1 MFIRCS
7 WKKTGDAVTET
18 RELLQRSQE
27 GDKEARNLLVEKNT
41 GLVRS
46 IVNRFSSRGVDK
58 EDLFQ
63 IGMIGLIK
71 AIDYFDLK
79 YDVRFSTYA
88 VPMITGEIRRFLR
101 DDGMVKVSRSIKD
114 NRVTVN
120 RIREQLA
127 EKAGREPALSEIVE
141 ASGLSMEDVLLALNS
156 SQEVESL
163 HQIIYDGDGSTIR
176 LMDKLSVRG
185 SEGDAALDRMMLADT
200 LSALEHKER
209 ELIVLRFYFDQ
220 TQSQIAKRLGVSQVQ
235 VSRLEKRILKKMK
248 MLIS

>member
-1 MFIRCS
+1 M
-7 WKKTGDAVTET
+7 TEI
-18 RELLQRSQE
+18 RELLEKAQT

-46 IVNRFSSRGVDK
+46 IVNRFISRGVDK

-71 AIDYFDLK
+71 AIDYFDLQ

-114 NRVTVN
+114 NRITVN
-120 RIREQLA
+120 RVRDRLA
-127 EKAGREPALSEIVE
+127 EKAGREPSLSEIVD
-141 ASGLSMEDVLLALNS
+141 ASGLSMEDVLLAMNS

-163 HQIIYDGDGSTIR
+163 HQTIYDGDGSSIR
-176 LMDKLSVRG
+176 LMDK
-185 SEGDAALDRMMLADT
+185 
-200 LSALEHKER
+200 
-209 ELIVLRFYFDQ
+209 
-220 TQSQIAKRLGVSQVQ
+220 
-235 VSRLEKRILKKMK
+235 
-248 MLIS
+248 

>member
-1 MFIRCS
+1 M
-7 WKKTGDAVTET
+7 TEI
-18 RELLQRSQE
+18 RELLEKAQTGE
-27 GDKEARNLLVEKNT
+27 KEARNLLVEKNT

-46 IVNRFSSRGVDK
+46 IVNRFTSRGVDK

-71 AIDYFDLK
+71 AIDYFDLQ

-114 NRVTVN
+114 NRITVN
-120 RIREQLA
+120 RVRDRLA
-127 EKAGREPALSEIVE
+127 EKAGREPSLSEIVD
-141 ASGLSMEDVLLALNS
+141 ASGLSMEDVLLAMNS

-163 HQIIYDGDGSTIR
+163 HQTIYDGDGSSIR
-176 LMDKLSVRG
+176 LMDKLSIKG

-200 LSALEHKER
+200 LAALEEKER
-209 ELIVLRFYFDQ
+209 ELIILRFYFDQ
-220 TQSQIAKRLGVSQVQ
+220 TQSQIARRMGVSQVQ

>member
-1 MFIRCS
+1 M
-7 WKKTGDAVTET
+7 TEI
-18 RELLQRSQE
+18 RELLEKAQT

-46 IVNRFSSRGVDK
+46 IVNRFISRGVDK

-71 AIDYFDLK
+71 AIDYFDLQ

-114 NRVTVN
+114 NRITVN
-120 RIREQLA
+120 RVRDRLA
-127 EKAGREPALSEIVE
+127 EKARREPSLSEIVD
-141 ASGLSMEDVLLALNS
+141 ASGLSMEDVLLAMNS

-163 HQIIYDGDGSTIR
+163 HQTIYDGDGSSIR
-176 LMDKLSVRG
+176 LMDKLSIKG

-200 LSALEHKER
+200 LAALEEKER
-209 ELIVLRFYFDQ
+209 ELIILRFYFDQ
-220 TQSQIAKRLGVSQVQ
+220 TQSQIARRMGVSQVQ

>member
-1 MFIRCS
+1 M
-7 WKKTGDAVTET
+7 TEI
-18 RELLQRSQE
+18 RELLQKAQA
-27 GDKEARNLLVEKNT
+27 GDKTARNLLVEKNT

-46 IVNRFSSRGVDK
+46 VVNRFAGRGIDR

-71 AIDYFDLK
+71 AIDYFDLD

-114 NRVTVN
+114 NRLIVN
-120 RIREQLA
+120 RVRDSLTA
-127 EKAGREPALSEIVE
+127 KLGREPVLSEIVAATE
-141 ASGLSMEDVLLALNS
+141 LTLEEVLLAVNS
-156 SQEVESL
+156 AQEIESL
-163 HQIIYDGDGSTIR
+163 QQTIYQGDGSSIR
-176 LMDKLSVRG
+176 LMDKLSMHG
-185 SEGDAALDRMMLADT
+185 DEGDAAVDRMMLADT
-200 LSALEHKER
+200 LSALEHSER
-209 ELIVLRFYFDQ
+209 ELIILRFYFDQ

>member
-1 MFIRCS
+1 MI
-7 WKKTGDAVTET
+7 EI
-18 RELLQRSQE
+18 RELLEKAQT

-46 IVNRFSSRGVDK
+46 IVNRFISRGVDK

-71 AIDYFDLK
+71 AIDYFDLQ

-114 NRVTVN
+114 KRITVN
-120 RIREQLA
+120 RVRDRLA
-127 EKAGREPALSEIVE
+127 EKAGREPSLSEIVD
-141 ASGLSMEDVLLALNS
+141 ASGLSMEDVLLAMNS

-163 HQIIYDGDGSTIR
+163 HQTIYDGDGSSIR
-176 LMDKLSVRG
+176 LMDKLSIKG

-200 LSALEHKER
+200 LAALEEKER
-209 ELIVLRFYFDQ
+209 ELIILRFYFDQ
-220 TQSQIAKRLGVSQVQ
+220 TQSQIARRMGVSQVQ

>member
-1 MFIRCS
+1 MIE
-7 WKKTGDAVTET
+7 V
-18 RELLQRSQE
+18 RELLLKAQA
-27 GDKEARNLLVEKNT
+27 GDKSARDMLVEQNT

-46 IVNRFSSRGVDK
+46 IVNRFNMKGVEK

-71 AIDYFDLK
+71 AIDYFDLN

-114 NRVTVN
+114 NRVLIN
-120 RIREQLA
+120 RTKEQLMSQL
-127 EKAGREPALSEIVE
+127 GREPVLSEIVE
-141 ASGLSMEDVLLALNS
+141 ASGLPMEDVLLAQNS
-156 SQEVESL
+156 AQEVESL
-163 HQIIYDGDGSTIR
+163 HQTIYQGDGSSIR
-176 LMDKLSVRG
+176 LMDKLAMRG
-185 SEGDAALDRMMLADT
+185 NEGDMAVDRMMLADT
-200 LSALEHKER
+200 LSALDNKER

>member
-1 MFIRCS
+1 M
-7 WKKTGDAVTET
+7 TGI
-18 RELLQRSQE
+18 RELLEKAQT
-27 GDKEARNLLVEKNT
+27 GDKGARNLLVEKNT

-46 IVNRFSSRGVDK
+46 IVNRFISRGVDK

-71 AIDYFDLK
+71 AIDYFDLQ

-114 NRVTVN
+114 NRITVN
-120 RIREQLA
+120 RVRDRLA
-127 EKAGREPALSEIVE
+127 EKAGREPSLSEIVD
-141 ASGLSMEDVLLALNS
+141 ASGLSMEDVLLAMNS

-163 HQIIYDGDGSTIR
+163 HQTIYDGDGSSIR
-176 LMDKLSVRG
+176 LMDKLSIKG

-200 LSALEHKER
+200 LAALEEKER
-209 ELIVLRFYFDQ
+209 ELIILRFYFDQ
-220 TQSQIAKRLGVSQVQ
+220 TQSQIARRMGVSQVQ

>member
-1 MFIRCS
+1 M
-7 WKKTGDAVTET
+7 TEI
-18 RELLQRSQE
+18 RELLEKAQT

-46 IVNRFSSRGVDK
+46 IVNRFISRGVDK

-71 AIDYFDLK
+71 AIDYFDLQ

-114 NRVTVN
+114 NRITVN
-120 RIREQLA
+120 RVRDRLA
-127 EKAGREPALSEIVE
+127 EKAGREPSLSEIVD
-141 ASGLSMEDVLLALNS
+141 ASGLSMEDVLLAMNS

-163 HQIIYDGDGSTIR
+163 HQTIYDGDGSSIR
-176 LMDKLSVRG
+176 LMDKLSIKG

-200 LSALEHKER
+200 LAALEEKER
-209 ELIVLRFYFDQ
+209 ELIILRFYFDQ
-220 TQSQIAKRLGVSQVQ
+220 TQSQIARRMGVSQVQ

>member
-1 MFIRCS
+1 M
-7 WKKTGDAVTET
+7 TEI
-18 RELLQRSQE
+18 RELLEKAQT

-46 IVNRFSSRGVDK
+46 IVNRFTSRGVDK

-71 AIDYFDLK
+71 AIDYFDLQ

-114 NRVTVN
+114 NRITVN
-120 RIREQLA
+120 RVRDRLA
-127 EKAGREPALSEIVE
+127 EKAGREPSLSEIVD
-141 ASGLSMEDVLLALNS
+141 ASGLSMEDVLLAMNS

-163 HQIIYDGDGSTIR
+163 HQTIYDGDGSSIR
-176 LMDKLSVRG
+176 LMDKLSIKG
-185 SEGDAALDRMMLADT
+185 SEGDAALDRMLLADT
-200 LSALEHKER
+200 LAALEEKER
-209 ELIVLRFYFDQ
+209 ELIILRFYFDQ
-220 TQSQIAKRLGVSQVQ
+220 TQSQIARRMGVSQVQ

>member
-1 MFIRCS
+1 M
-7 WKKTGDAVTET
+7 TEI
-18 RELLQRSQE
+18 RELLEKAQT
-27 GDKEARNLLVEKNT
+27 GDKGARNLLVEKNT

-46 IVNRFSSRGVDK
+46 IVNRFISRGVDK

-71 AIDYFDLK
+71 AIDYFDLQ

-114 NRVTVN
+114 NRITVN
-120 RIREQLA
+120 RVRDRLA
-127 EKAGREPALSEIVE
+127 EKAGREPSLSEIVD
-141 ASGLSMEDVLLALNS
+141 ASGLSMEDVLLAMNS

-163 HQIIYDGDGSTIR
+163 HQTIYDGDGSSIR
-176 LMDKLSVRG
+176 LMDKLSIKG

-200 LSALEHKER
+200 LAALEEKER
-209 ELIVLRFYFDQ
+209 ELIILRFYFDQ
-220 TQSQIAKRLGVSQVQ
+220 TQSQIARRMGVSQVQ

>member
-1 MFIRCS
+1 M
-7 WKKTGDAVTET
+7 TEI
-18 RELLQRSQE
+18 RELLEKAQT

-46 IVNRFSSRGVDK
+46 IVNRFTSRGVDR

-71 AIDYFDLK
+71 AIDYFDLQ

-114 NRVTVN
+114 NRITVN
-120 RIREQLA
+120 RVRDRLA
-127 EKAGREPALSEIVE
+127 EKAGREPSLSEIVD
-141 ASGLSMEDVLLALNS
+141 ASGLSMEDVLLAMNS

-163 HQIIYDGDGSTIR
+163 HQTIYDGDGSSIR
-176 LMDKLSVRG
+176 LMDKLSIKG
-185 SEGDAALDRMMLADT
+185 SEGDAALDRMLLADT
-200 LSALEHKER
+200 LAALEEKER
-209 ELIVLRFYFDQ
+209 ELIILRFYFDQ
-220 TQSQIAKRLGVSQVQ
+220 TQSQIARRMGVSQVQ

>member
-1 MFIRCS
+1 M
-7 WKKTGDAVTET
+7 TEI
-18 RELLQRSQE
+18 RELLEKAQT

-46 IVNRFSSRGVDK
+46 IVNRFISRGGDK

-71 AIDYFDLK
+71 AIDYFDLQ

-114 NRVTVN
+114 NRITVN
-120 RIREQLA
+120 RVRDRLA
-127 EKAGREPALSEIVE
+127 EKAGREPSLSEIVD
-141 ASGLSMEDVLLALNS
+141 ASGLSMEDVLLAMNS

-163 HQIIYDGDGSTIR
+163 HQTIYDGDGSSIR
-176 LMDKLSVRG
+176 LMDKLSIKG

-200 LSALEHKER
+200 LAALEEKER
-209 ELIVLRFYFDQ
+209 ELIILRFYFDQ
-220 TQSQIAKRLGVSQVQ
+220 TQSQIARRMGVSQVQ

>member
-1 MFIRCS
+1 M
-7 WKKTGDAVTET
+7 TEI
-18 RELLQRSQE
+18 RELLEKAQT
-27 GDKEARNLLVEKNT
+27 GDKEARNVLVEKNT

-46 IVNRFSSRGVDK
+46 IVNRFTSRGVDK
-58 EDLFQ
+58 DDLFQ

-71 AIDYFDLK
+71 AIDYFDLQ

-114 NRVTVN
+114 NRIMVN
-120 RIREQLA
+120 RVRDQLA
-127 EKAGREPALSEIVE
+127 EKAGREPSLSEIVD
-141 ASGLSMEDVLLALNS
+141 ASGLSMEDVLLAMNS

-163 HQIIYDGDGSTIR
+163 HQTIYDGDGSSIR
-176 LMDKLSVRG
+176 LMDKLSIKG

-200 LSALEHKER
+200 LAALEEKER
-209 ELIVLRFYFDQ
+209 ELIILRFYFDQ
-220 TQSQIAKRLGVSQVQ
+220 TQSQIARRMGVSQVQ

>member
-1 MFIRCS
+1 M
-7 WKKTGDAVTET
+7 TEI
-18 RELLQRSQE
+18 RELLEKAQT

-46 IVNRFSSRGVDK
+46 IVNRFTSRGVDK

-71 AIDYFDLK
+71 AIDYFDLQ

-114 NRVTVN
+114 NRITVN
-120 RIREQLA
+120 RVRDRLA
-127 EKAGREPALSEIVE
+127 EKAGREPSLSEIVD
-141 ASGLSMEDVLLALNS
+141 ASGLSMEDVLLAMNS

-163 HQIIYDGDGSTIR
+163 HQTIYDGDGSSIR
-176 LMDKLSVRG
+176 LMDKLSIKG
-185 SEGDAALDRMMLADT
+185 SEGDAALDRMLLADT
-200 LSALEHKER
+200 LAALEEKER
-209 ELIVLRFYFDQ
+209 ELIILRFYFDQ
-220 TQSQIAKRLGVSQVQ
+220 TQSQIARRMGVSQVQ

-248 MLIS
+248 ILIS

>member
-1 MFIRCS
+1 M
-7 WKKTGDAVTET
+7 TET
-18 RELLQRSQE
+18 RELLQRAQT
-27 GDKEARNLLVEKNT
+27 GDKNARNLLVEKNT

-46 IVNRFSSRGVDK
+46 IVNRFSARGIDH

-127 EKAGREPALSEIVE
+127 ERDGREPALSEIVD
-141 ASGLSMEDVLLALNS
+141 ASGLSMEDVLLAMNS
-156 SQEVESL
+156 AQEVESL
-163 HQIIYDGDGSTIR
+163 HQTIYEGDGSSIR
-176 LMDKLSVRG
+176 LMDKLSMKRN
-185 SEGDAALDRMMLADT
+185 EGEDTLNKMMLADT
-200 LSALEHKER
+200 LAALEHKER
-209 ELIVLRFYFDQ
+209 ELIILRFYFDQ

>member
-1 MFIRCS
+1 M
-7 WKKTGDAVTET
+7 TEI
-18 RELLQRSQE
+18 RELLEKAQT

-46 IVNRFSSRGVDK
+46 IVNRFISRGIDK

-71 AIDYFDLK
+71 AIDYFDLQ

-114 NRVTVN
+114 NRITVN
-120 RIREQLA
+120 RVRDRLA
-127 EKAGREPALSEIVE
+127 EKAGREPSLSEIVD
-141 ASGLSMEDVLLALNS
+141 ASGLSMEDVLLAMNS

-163 HQIIYDGDGSTIR
+163 HQTIYDGDGSSIR
-176 LMDKLSVRG
+176 LMDKLSIKG

-200 LSALEHKER
+200 LAALEEKER
-209 ELIVLRFYFDQ
+209 ELIILRFYFDQ
-220 TQSQIAKRLGVSQVQ
+220 TQSQIARRMGVSQVQ